1 MGPERLGRVRTVEAI
16 AAVSTPGRRDA
27 GSIPATRRRGLARAM
42 PSSPRAGHP
51 LHPMI
56 AGHATGQKQ
65 GRYYSD
71 RRSDRPRLRMGHS
84 RAPGGVVKTVLSPSS
99 PPPERPQPHPLRG
112 APRSR
117 GGCAPVVLA
126 YMSLPLGTAA
136 PGPTFGLEPVAL
148 TMVVALQLHED
159 SKGIRKLC
167 SVGVLKCTDRKC
179 EPRPGP
185 PDFQSG

>member
-1 MGPERLGRVRTVEAI
+1 MRNRAGTPSSASGPDRPLAQALALGDVLEPDGLERLVRARTVEAI

-27 GSIPATRRRGLARAM
+27 GSIPATRRRSGGRRRRGLARAM

-71 RRSDRPRLRMGHS
+71 RRSDRRRLRMGHS
-84 RAPGGVVKTVLSPSS
+84 RAPCGMVKAVLWPSS
-99 PPPERPQPHPLRG
+99 PPPERPQPHSLRG

-117 GGCAPVVLA
+117 GGCAAVV
-126 YMSLPLGTAA
+126 
-136 PGPTFGLEPVAL
+136 
-148 TMVVALQLHED
+148 
-159 SKGIRKLC
+159 
-167 SVGVLKCTDRKC
+167 
-179 EPRPGP
+179 
-185 PDFQSG
+185 